1 MGTDWPGLIPFR
13 EESEE
18 ASGRSWSDDGM
29 KVVINNWRK
38 DGQKE
43 EVDDWSGLTMDYLI
57 SAALHTQRCPLI
69 QYVGDTDITGWI
81 MEGEEKVISG
91 MDMCSV
97 TLHIWEIYNNG
108 EN

>member
-1 MGTDWPGLIPFR
+1 
-13 EESEE
+13 
-18 ASGRSWSDDGM
+18 M

-69 QYVGDTDITGWI
+69 QYVGDTDITG
-81 MEGEEKVISG
+81 
-91 MDMCSV
+91 
-97 TLHIWEIYNNG
+97 
-108 EN
+108 